1 MSARDLF
8 TPAQWAA
15 VVDAAPAI
23 ARAVAASAGKP
34 ADTVR
39 ELGAFEASVSSA
51 TSYGNE
57 LLGELI
63 DAVRDRLATGAVVGP
78 PDRAVMDGIEA
89 ARKAGAILASLATP
103 DDAVAVR
110 AWLLGLARTVGSV
123 AREGGLLGIG
133 GAQVSHAEEQL
144 ILELSEAL
152 GSLEHDG

>member
-1 MSARDLF
+1 MSARDPF
-8 TPAQWAA
+8 TPVQWAA

-23 ARAVAASAGKP
+23 ARAVAAAAGKP

-39 ELGAFEASVSSA
+39 ELGAFETSLASA
-51 TSYGNE
+51 TSFGNE

-89 ARKAGAILASLATP
+89 ARKAGAILAALAAP
-103 DDAVAVR
+103 DDAAAVR
-110 AWLLGLARTVGSV
+110 TWLVGLARTVGSA

-133 GAQVSHAEEQL
+133 GALVSDAEEQL